1 MARSYL
7 YVPGDRPDFLAKSL
21 GRGADALIVDLEDAV
36 RPDAKSEARRTVRRW
51 LEGLPADHGVAVW
64 VRVNAGAEAQ
74 DDLAVLADAPNLT
87 GVCAAKTESAADI
100 VAIAQALDAAGA
112 SAAIMPLLES
122 ARSVLDAQAIATA
135 PRVTILQI
143 GEADLAVDVGID
155 PSPLAEEF
163 AWARS
168 AVVFASASVG
178 LAAPVG
184 PVSTNFRDP
193 DLLTNSTEA
202 LRRMGFF
209 GRACIHPAQIA
220 VANKIFTVPAE
231 RVERARAVLE
241 RQRELG
247 IVTFVGP
254 DGTMVDEAV
263 LRAARRIV
271 AQAQR

>member
-21 GRGADALIVDLEDAV
+21 GRGADALIVDLEDSV

-51 LEGLPADHGVAVW
+51 LEELPADHGVAVW
-64 VRVNAGAEAQ
+64 VRVNSGAEAQ

-122 ARSVLDAQAIATA
+122 ARSVLDAQAIAAA

-168 AVVFASASVG
+168 AVVFASASAG

-220 VANKIFTVPAE
+220 VTNEIFTVPAE
-231 RVERARAVLE
+231 RAERAHAVLE

-247 IVTFVGP
+247 TVTFVGP

-271 AQAQR
+271 AQTQH